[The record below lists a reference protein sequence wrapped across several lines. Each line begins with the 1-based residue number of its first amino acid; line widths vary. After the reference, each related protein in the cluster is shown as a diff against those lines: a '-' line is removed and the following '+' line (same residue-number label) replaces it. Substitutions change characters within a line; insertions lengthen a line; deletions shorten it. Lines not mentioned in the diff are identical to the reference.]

1 MLAERRLGGDMT
13 GKRTVLAAAAV
24 SVATFVLFGGIARA
38 AAPTAT
44 TGPATAI
51 GATTATV
58 TGTVAPG
65 GQATT
70 WYVQYGTSTSYGAQ
84 TAKAN
89 AGSGTTAV
97 NITSNL
103 TGLKAGATYHYR
115 VVATNSTST
124 VHGSDAVF
132 TTLTPPGAATGAA
145 TGIGTTT
152 ATLNGTVD
160 PNSRDTTFYFEY
172 GTSTSYGTKTAVKS
186 AGSDASPQNE
196 AAAISKLAV
205 GKTYHFRIV
214 ATSDAGTTTGADARF
229 TTSAAPVAVTA
240 DATPIAVT
248 TATLRGQVTP
258 NGLATTWWFEYGTSV
273 SYGLKTASHSAG
285 SGTTARAVSD
295 GVTKLTAGKSYHFR
309 LVAQN
314 SSGRVY
320 GLDHV
325 FTTVGAPIATTGSA
339 QSIGP
344 DTAQLTGSLDPLGR
358 STTWWF
364 DYGTTTK
371 YGKSTTHR
379 SAGSKAG
386 AQTVTAPLT
395 GLAANTAYHYRL
407 VAKSDGGTRYGAD
420 VTFTT
425 NGVSLVVAA
434 RQVVFG
440 GRIQLTGTVPTHTAG
455 EQVVIFS
462 KPYGIASARS
472 VATVLTGANGAWS
485 YLARPQIAT
494 AYQASWRNGLSPAVN
509 VSVHPRIALTRY
521 KNGHFFIRV
530 SGAHGFPHRVV
541 QLQRKVGTRWVTIK
555 RVRLGL
561 RSRVEFRVTLPKG
574 RSTVRGAF
582 SVNQA
587 GAGYLGGTSR
597 TLLVKRP
604 A

>member
-1 MLAERRLGGDMT
+1 M
-13 GKRTVLAAAAV
+13 AAV
-24 SVATFVLFGGIARA
+24 SMLVLGLFGGIARA

-58 TGTVAPG
+58 TGSVVPG
-65 GQATT
+65 GQATS
-70 WYVQYGTSTSYGAQ
+70 WYVQYGTSTSYGSQ

-89 AGSGTTAV
+89 AGSGAATV

-103 TGLKAGATYHYR
+103 SSLKPGSTYHYR
-115 VVATNSTST
+115 VVASNSAGTA
-124 VHGSDAVF
+124 HGSDAVF
-132 TTLTPPGAATGAA
+132 TTLTPPGATTGAA

-186 AGSDASPQNE
+186 AGSSASPQNE
-196 AAAISKLAV
+196 SVGISRLAV

-214 ATSDAGTTTGADARF
+214 ATSDAGTTTGADGTF
-229 TTSAAPVAVTA
+229 TTSSAPVAVTA
-240 DATPIAVT
+240 DATAIAVT

-258 NGLATTWWFEYGTSV
+258 NGLATTWWFEYGTSTA
-273 SYGLKTASHSAG
+273 YGSKTASRSAG
-285 SGTTARAVSD
+285 SGTSARAVSD
-295 GVTKLTAGKSYHFR
+295 GITRLTAGRSYHFR

-320 GLDHV
+320 GADRS
-325 FTTVGAPIATTGSA
+325 FTTVGAPTATTGAAQSVGPDSA
-339 QSIGP
+339 Q
-344 DTAQLTGSLDPLGR
+344 LVGSLDTLGR
-358 STTWWF
+358 TTTWWF
-364 DYGTTTK
+364 DYGTTTT

-386 AQTVTAPLT
+386 AQTVTTPLT
-395 GLAANTAYHYRL
+395 GLAANTVYHYRL

-420 VTFTT
+420 ATFTT
-425 NGVSLVVAA
+425 TGVSLVVAA
-434 RQVVFG
+434 HQVVFG
-440 GRIQLTGTVPTHTAG
+440 GRIRLTGSVPTHTAG
-455 EQVVIFS
+455 EQVIVFS
-462 KPYGIASARS
+462 KAYGNGSFRS
-472 VATVLTGANGAWS
+472 IATVLSGADGVWS
-485 YLARPQIAT
+485 YLVRPRIAT
-494 AYQASWRNGLSPAVN
+494 AYQASWRNGLSAAV
-509 VSVHPRIALTRY
+509 SIGVHPRVGLTRY
-521 KNGHFFIRV
+521 RNGHFFVTV
-530 SGAHGFPHRVV
+530 SGNRTFAHKVV
-541 QLQRKVGTRWVTIK
+541 QLQRRVGTRWVTIR

-561 RSRVEFRVTLPKG
+561 RSRIEFRATTPRG
-574 RSTVRGAF
+574 RSTVRAAF

-597 TLLVKRP
+597 SLTFTR

>member
-1 MLAERRLGGDMT
+1 MT
-13 GKRTVLAAAAV
+13 GKRTMLAVVVVSAV
-24 SVATFVLFGGIARA
+24 TFVLFGGIARA

-58 TGTVAPG
+58 TGSVVPG

-70 WYVQYGTSTSYGAQ
+70 WYIQYGTTTAYGSQ

-89 AGSGTTAV
+89 AGSGSAAV
-97 NITSNL
+97 SITSNL
-103 TGLKAGATYHYR
+103 ASLKSGSTYHYR
-115 VVATNSTST
+115 VVASNGAGT

-132 TTLTPPGAATGAA
+132 TTLTPPGATTGAA
-145 TGIGTTT
+145 TGIGSTT

-172 GTSTSYGTKTAVKS
+172 GTSTSYGTKTSVRS
-186 AGSDASPQNE
+186 AGSGASPQNE
-196 AAAISKLAV
+196 AVGISNLQV

-214 ATSDAGTTTGADARF
+214 ATSDAGTTAGSDATF
-229 TTSAAPVAVTA
+229 TTSSAPVAVTA
-240 DATPIAVT
+240 DATPVSVT
-248 TATLRGQVTP
+248 SATLRGQVTP
-258 NGLATTWWFEYGTSV
+258 NGLATTWWFEYGASV
-273 SYGLKTASHSAG
+273 SYGQKTASHSAG

-314 SSGRVY
+314 SSGRVF
-320 GLDHV
+320 GLDRL
-325 FTTVGAPIATTGSA
+325 FTTVGAPTATTGAA
-339 QSIGP
+339 QSVGP
-344 DTAQLTGSLDPLGR
+344 DTAQLTGSLDTLGR

-371 YGKSTTHR
+371 YGRSTTHR

-386 AQTVTAPLT
+386 VQTVTAPLT

-407 VAKSDGGTRYGAD
+407 VAKSDGGTKYGAD
-420 VTFTT
+420 ATFSTS
-425 NGVSLVVAA
+425 GVSLVLAA

-440 GRIQLTGTVPTHTAG
+440 GRVQLTGTVPTHTAG

-472 VATVLTGANGAWS
+472 VATVLTGVNGVWT
-485 YLARPQIAT
+485 YLARPRIAT
-494 AYQASWRNGLSPAVN
+494 AYQASWRSGLSAA
-509 VSVHPRIALTRY
+509 VSVAVRPRVTITRY
-521 KNGHFFIRV
+521 KNGRFFITV

-561 RSRVEFRVTLPKG
+561 RSRVEFRATIPTG
-574 RSTVRGAF
+574 RSTVRAAF

-597 TLLVKRP
+597 ALTFTRS
-604 A
+604 

>member
-1 MLAERRLGGDMT
+1 MT
-13 GKRTVLAAAAV
+13 GKRTMLAAVVV
-24 SVATFVLFGGIARA
+24 SAITFVLFGGIARA

-58 TGTVAPG
+58 TGSVVPG
-65 GQATT
+65 GEATT
-70 WYVQYGTSTSYGAQ
+70 WYIQYGTTTAYGSQ
-84 TAKAN
+84 TTKAN
-89 AGSGTTAV
+89 AGSGTAAV

-103 TGLKAGATYHYR
+103 ASLKAGSTYHYR
-115 VVATNSTST
+115 VVASNGAGT

-132 TTLTPPGAATGAA
+132 TTLTPPGATTGAA
-145 TGIGTTT
+145 TGIGSTT

-172 GTSTSYGTKTAVKS
+172 GASTSYGTKTTVRS
-186 AGSDASPQNE
+186 AGSAASPQNE
-196 AAAISKLAV
+196 AVGISKLSV

-214 ATSDAGTTTGADARF
+214 ATSDAGTTTGSDATF
-229 TTSAAPVAVTA
+229 TTSSAPLAETA
-240 DATPIAVT
+240 DASPVAVT

-258 NGLATTWWFEYGTSV
+258 NGLATTWWFEYGTSL
-273 SYGLKTASHSAG
+273 SYGQKTASHSAG

-314 SSGRVY
+314 SSGRVF
-320 GLDHV
+320 GVDRL
-325 FTTVGAPIATTGSA
+325 FTTVGAPTATTGVA
-339 QSIGP
+339 QSVGP
-344 DTAQLTGSLDPLGR
+344 DTAQLTGSLDTLGR

-386 AQTVTAPLT
+386 AQNVTAPLT

-407 VAKSDGGTRYGAD
+407 VAKSDGGTKYGVDA
-420 VTFTT
+420 TFSTS
-425 NGVSLVVAA
+425 GVSLVLAA

-440 GRIQLTGTVPTHTAG
+440 GRVQLTGTVPTHTAG

-472 VATVLTGANGAWS
+472 VATVLTGVNGVWT
-485 YLARPQIAT
+485 YLARPRIAT
-494 AYQASWRNGLSPAVN
+494 AYQASWRSGLSPAV
-509 VSVHPRIALTRY
+509 SVAVRPRVTITRY
-521 KNGHFFIRV
+521 KNGHFFIAV
-530 SGAHGFPHRVV
+530 AGNHAFAHKVV

-561 RSRVEFRVTLPKG
+561 RSRVEFRATIPTG
-574 RSTVRGAF
+574 RSTVRAAF

-597 TLLVKRP
+597 ALTFTRS
-604 A
+604 

>member
-1 MLAERRLGGDMT
+1 MLADDDGGFMT
-13 GKRTVLAAAAV
+13 GKRTVLAAVAV
-24 SVATFVLFGGIARA
+24 SAVTFVLFGGIARA

-58 TGTVAPG
+58 TGGVVPG
-65 GQATT
+65 GQATS
-70 WYVQYGTSTSYGAQ
+70 WYVQYGTSTSYGSQ

-89 AGSGTTAV
+89 AGSGTATV
-97 NITSNL
+97 SITSNL
-103 TGLKAGATYHYR
+103 AGLKAGATYHYR
-115 VVATNSTST
+115 VVAANSTET

-132 TTLTPPGAATGAA
+132 TTLTPPGATTGAA
-145 TGIGTTT
+145 TAIGTTT

-172 GTSTSYGTKTAVKS
+172 GTSTAYGTKTTVKS
-186 AGSDASPQNE
+186 AGSGASPQNE
-196 AAAISKLAV
+196 AEAIAKLQV

-214 ATSDAGTTTGADARF
+214 ATSDAGTTTGADASF
-229 TTSAAPVAVTA
+229 ATSSSPVAVTA
-240 DATPIAVT
+240 DATPVAVT
-248 TATLRGQVTP
+248 SATLRGQVTP
-258 NGLATTWWFEYGTSV
+258 NGLATTWWFEYGTSL

-295 GVTKLTAGKSYHFR
+295 GITKLTAGKSYHFR

-314 SSGRVY
+314 SSGRVF
-320 GLDHV
+320 GLDRLL
-325 FTTVGAPIATTGSA
+325 TTVGAPNATTGAA

-344 DTAQLTGSLDPLGR
+344 DTAQLTGSLDTLGR

-379 SAGSKAG
+379 SAGSRAG
-386 AQTVTAPLT
+386 TQNVTAPLI
-395 GLAANTAYHYRL
+395 GLAATTTYHYRL

-425 NGVSLVVAA
+425 NGVSLVLAA

-440 GRIQLTGTVPTHTAG
+440 GRIKLTGSVPTHTAG
-455 EQVVIFS
+455 EQVVVFS
-462 KPYGIASARS
+462 KTYGSGSFRS
-472 VATVLTGANGAWS
+472 IATVLSGADGVWA
-485 YLARPQIAT
+485 YLVRPQIAT
-494 AYQASWRNGLSPAVN
+494 AYQASWRSGLSPALSVG
-509 VSVHPRIALTRY
+509 VHPRVGLTRY
-521 KNGHFFIRV
+521 RNGHFFV
-530 SGAHGFPHRVV
+530 TVAGNHAFAHKVV

-555 RVRLGL
+555 RVRLGR
-561 RSRVEFRVTLPKG
+561 RSRIEFRATLPKG
-574 RSTVRGAF
+574 RSTVRAAF

-597 TLLVKRP
+597 ALTFTR
-604 A
+604 AA

>member
-1 MLAERRLGGDMT
+1 MLA
-13 GKRTVLAAAAV
+13 AV
-24 SVATFVLFGGIARA
+24 AVTAATFVLFGAVARA
-38 AAPTAT
+38 AAPSAT

-51 GATTATV
+51 GSTTATV
-58 TGTVAPG
+58 TGSVVPG

-70 WYVQYGTSTSYGAQ
+70 WYVQYGLTTAYGSQ

-89 AGSGTTAV
+89 AGSGTASV

-103 TGLKAGATYHYR
+103 ASLKAGSTYHYR
-115 VVATNSTST
+115 VVASNSAGT

-132 TTLTPPGAATGAA
+132 TTLTPPGATTGAA
-145 TGIGTTT
+145 TGIGSTS

-172 GTSTSYGTKTAVKS
+172 GTSTSYGTKTTSRS
-186 AGSDASPQNE
+186 AGSSSSPQNE
-196 AAAISKLAV
+196 AVGISSLQV

-214 ATSDAGTTTGADARF
+214 ATSDAGTTNGADATF
-229 TTSAAPVAVTA
+229 TTSSAPVAVTA
-240 DATPIAVT
+240 DATAVAVT

-258 NGLATTWWFEYGTSV
+258 DGLSTTWWFEYGPST

-285 SGTTARAVSD
+285 SGTAAKAVSD
-295 GVTKLTAGKSYHFR
+295 GITKLTAGKAYHFR

-314 SSGRVY
+314 ASGRVY
-320 GLDHV
+320 GADRV
-325 FTTVGAPIATTGSA
+325 FTTVGAPTATTGAA
-339 QSIGP
+339 QSVGA
-344 DTAQLTGSLDPLGR
+344 DTAQLTGSLDTLGR
-358 STTWWF
+358 TTTWWF
-364 DYGTTTK
+364 EYGTTTK

-407 VAKSDGGTRYGAD
+407 VAKSDGGTRYGSD

-425 NGVSLVVAA
+425 SGVSLVLAA

-440 GRIQLTGTVPTHTAG
+440 GRIKLTGSVPTHTAG
-455 EQVVIFS
+455 EQVIVFS
-462 KPYGIASARS
+462 KSYTTGSFRS
-472 VATVLTGANGAWS
+472 IATVLTGADGVWT
-485 YLARPQIAT
+485 YLVRPRIAT
-494 AYQASWRNGLSPAVN
+494 SYQASWRSGLSAAVS
-509 VSVHPRIALTRY
+509 VGVHPRVGLTRY
-521 KNGHFFIRV
+521 RNGHFFVTVAGSHAFARK
-530 SGAHGFPHRVV
+530 VV

-561 RSRVEFRVTLPKG
+561 RSRVEFRATIPAG
-574 RSTVRGAF
+574 RSTVRAAF

-597 TLLVKRP
+597 TLVVTR

>member
-1 MLAERRLGGDMT
+1 MT
-13 GKRTVLAAAAV
+13 GKWTVLAAIAV
-24 SVATFVLFGGIARA
+24 SVATFALFGGIARA

-58 TGTVAPG
+58 TGTVTPG

-70 WYVQYGTSTSYGAQ
+70 WYIQYGTSTSYGSL

-89 AGSGTTAV
+89 AGSGTAGV
-97 NITSNL
+97 NVTSNL
-103 TGLKAGATYHYR
+103 TGLKAGSTYHYR
-115 VVATNSTST
+115 VVGSNSAGT
-124 VHGSDAVF
+124 VHGGDAVF
-132 TTLTPPGAATGAA
+132 TTLTPPGATTGAA

-186 AGSDASPQNE
+186 AGSGASPQNE
-196 AAAISKLAV
+196 AVGISKLTV

-214 ATSDAGTTTGADARF
+214 ATSDAGTTTGADATF
-229 TTSAAPVAVTA
+229 TTSSAPVVETA
-240 DATPIAVT
+240 DASPVAVT

-258 NGLATTWWFEYGTSV
+258 NGLATTWWFEYGTSL
-273 SYGLKTASHSAG
+273 SYGQKTASHSAG
-285 SGTTARAVSD
+285 SGTTARSVSA
-295 GVTKLTAGKSYHFR
+295 GVTKLTAGRSYHFR

-314 SSGRVY
+314 SSGRVF
-320 GLDHV
+320 GQDRL
-325 FTTVGAPIATTGSA
+325 FTTVGAPDATTGAA
-339 QSIGP
+339 QSVGP

-364 DYGTTTK
+364 DYGTTTR
-371 YGKSTTHR
+371 YGKSTAHK

-395 GLAANTAYHYRL
+395 ALAANTAYHFRL

-420 VTFTT
+420 VTFSTT
-425 NGVSLVVAA
+425 GVSLVVAA

-440 GRIQLTGTVPTHTAG
+440 GRIRLTGTVPTHTAG

-472 VATVLTGANGAWS
+472 VATVLTGVNGVWT

-494 AYQASWRNGLSPAVN
+494 AYQASWRSGLSGTVGVA
-509 VSVHPRIALTRY
+509 VHPRVTITRY
-521 KNGHFFIRV
+521 KNGRFFIRV
-530 SGAHGFPHRVV
+530 YGAHGFPHRVV

-561 RSRVEFRVTLPKG
+561 RSRIEFRATIRKG

-597 TLLVKRP
+597 ALTFRR

>member
-1 MLAERRLGGDMT
+1 MT
-13 GKRTVLAAAAV
+13 GKRTMLAAAAL
-24 SVATFVLFGGIARA
+24 SAAATFVLVGGVARA

-58 TGTVAPG
+58 TGTVVPG

-70 WYVQYGTSTSYGAQ
+70 WYIQYGATTAYGSQ

-89 AGSGTTAV
+89 AGSGTVAV
-97 NITSNL
+97 SVTSNL
-103 TGLKAGATYHYR
+103 AGLKAGSTYHYR
-115 VVATNSTST
+115 VVASNGAGT

-132 TTLTPPGAATGAA
+132 TTLTPPGATTGAA
-145 TGIGTTT
+145 TGIGSTT

-172 GTSTSYGTKTAVKS
+172 GTSTSYGTKTAVRS
-186 AGSDASPQNE
+186 AGSGASPQNE
-196 AAAISKLAV
+196 AVGIASLQV

-214 ATSDAGTTTGADARF
+214 ATSDAGTATGSDATF
-229 TTSAAPVAVTA
+229 TTSSAPVAVTA
-240 DATPIAVT
+240 DATAVSVAS
-248 TATLRGQVTP
+248 ATLRGQVTP
-258 NGLATTWWFEYGTSV
+258 NGLSTTWWFEYGTSV
-273 SYGLKTASHSAG
+273 SYGQKTASQSAG

-295 GVTKLTAGKSYHFR
+295 GVAKLTAGKSYHFR

-314 SSGRVY
+314 SSGRVF
-320 GLDHV
+320 GLDRV
-325 FTTVGAPIATTGSA
+325 FTTIGAPTATTGAA
-339 QSIGP
+339 QSVGP
-344 DTAQLTGSLDPLGR
+344 DTAQLTGSLDTLGR
-358 STTWWF
+358 ATTWWF

-386 AQTVTAPLT
+386 AQAVTAPLA

-407 VAKSDGGTRYGAD
+407 VATSDGGTRYGTDA
-420 VTFTT
+420 TFTT
-425 NGVSLVVAA
+425 TGVSLVLAA

-440 GRIQLTGTVPTHTAG
+440 GRVQLTGTVPTHTAG

-472 VATVLTGANGAWS
+472 VATVLTGANGVWT

-494 AYQASWRNGLSPAVN
+494 AYQASWRSGLSVAVS
-509 VSVHPRIALTRY
+509 VAVHPRVTIARH
-521 KNGHFFIRV
+521 KNGRFLIAV

-541 QLQRKVGTRWVTIK
+541 QLQRKIGTRWVTIK

-561 RSRVEFRVTLPKG
+561 RSRVEFRATIPTG
-574 RSTVRGAF
+574 RSTVRAAF

-587 GAGYLGGTSR
+587 GPGYLGGKSR
-597 TLLVKRP
+597 ALTFTRS
-604 A
+604 

>member
-1 MLAERRLGGDMT
+1 MT
-13 GKRTVLAAAAV
+13 GKRTVLAAVAV
-24 SVATFVLFGGIARA
+24 SAVTFVLFGGIARA

-58 TGTVAPG
+58 TGIVVTG

-70 WYVQYGTSTSYGAQ
+70 AYVQYGTSTSYGSQ
-84 TAKAN
+84 TAKTN
-89 AGSGTTAV
+89 AGSGTAAV
-97 NITSNL
+97 NVTANL
-103 TGLKAGATYHYR
+103 TSLKAGSTYHYR
-115 VVATNSTST
+115 VVAANSAGT

-132 TTLTPPGAATGAA
+132 TTLTPPGATTGAA

-186 AGSDASPQNE
+186 AGSAASAQNE
-196 AAAISKLAV
+196 AVGVSKLAA

-214 ATSDAGTTTGADARF
+214 ATSDAGTTTGADATF
-229 TTSAAPVAVTA
+229 TTSSAPVAETA
-240 DATPIAVT
+240 DASAVAVT

-258 NGLATTWWFEYGTSV
+258 NGLATTWWFEYGPSL
-273 SYGLKTASHSAG
+273 SYGQKTASHSAG

-295 GVTKLTAGKSYHFR
+295 AVTRLAGGKSYHFR

-314 SSGRVY
+314 SSGRVF
-320 GLDHV
+320 GLDRL
-325 FTTVGAPIATTGSA
+325 FTTVGAPNATTGAA
-339 QSIGP
+339 QTIGP

-364 DYGTTTK
+364 DYGTTTR
-371 YGKSTTHR
+371 YGKSTPHR

-395 GLAANTAYHYRL
+395 GLAANTAYHFRL
-407 VAKSDGGTRYGAD
+407 VATSDGGTRYGAD
-420 VTFTT
+420 ATFSTS
-425 NGVSLVVAA
+425 GVSLVVAA
-434 RQVVFG
+434 RRVVFG
-440 GRIQLTGTVPTHTAG
+440 GRIQLTGSVPTHTAG
-455 EQVVIFS
+455 EQVVVFS
-462 KPYGIASARS
+462 KPYGVASARS
-472 VATVLTGANGAWS
+472 VATVLTGANGVWT

-494 AYQASWRNGLSPAVN
+494 AYQASWRSGLSAAATIA
-509 VSVHPRIALTRY
+509 VHPRVTITRY
-521 KNGHFFIRV
+521 RNGHFFIRV

-561 RSRVEFRVTLPKG
+561 RSRIEFRATIPKG

-597 TLLVKRP
+597 ALTFTR